1 MLHCLCFKN
10 VYSRSFNHTVL
21 TTQQKWSD
29 NLRVQFDDRHLLGL
43 EKKDMRNYYIINDQP
58 ELKDGNWIY
67 LFDSG
72 AVFSKGTYNKGC
84 RIGAWQFFHENG
96 VIAQRGFYRDDGTR
110 FHGDD
115 EDAYLWKIYNEEGVE
130 VADQPYS
137 ENWMEE
143 AEEYLATR
151 EKRWP
156 WINHEET

>member
-1 MLHCLCFKN
+1 M
-10 VYSRSFNHTVL
+10 L

-43 EKKDMRNYYIINDQP
+43 EKKYMLNYYLINDQP

-130 VADQPYS
+130 VADQPYR